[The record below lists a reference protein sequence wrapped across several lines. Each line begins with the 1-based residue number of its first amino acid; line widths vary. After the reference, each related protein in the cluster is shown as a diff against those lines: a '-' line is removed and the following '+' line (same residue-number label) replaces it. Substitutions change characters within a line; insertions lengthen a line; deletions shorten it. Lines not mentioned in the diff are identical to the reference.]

1 MVKNINETIIRESFF
16 QNEERKNRPVGKAG
30 WTNGW
35 VGEVEIHCR
44 KRKRE
49 DVWRCIVLCGAER
62 GVEEEEEEKKNAS
75 FPERPQRGIRLL
87 SLCRMR
93 AAGGV
98 AIADERPVC
107 PPSLPPSLP
116 LSISFSLARSPEAD
130 ALRSHHWAQHH
141 GRLLLLCALL
151 MDMLN
156 YFSRFVPRPS
166 PFLLH
171 GTDRSIDRS
180 VTFLRVWDFSTRCG
194 SIFFFSFFF

>member
-1 MVKNINETIIRESFF
+1 MVENFNKTIIRESFF
-16 QNEERKNRPVGKAG
+16 SKRRKNRPVGK
-30 WTNGW
+30 TNGW

-107 PPSLPPSLP
+107 PPSLS

-171 GTDRSIDRS
+171 GTDRSIDRKHS
-180 VTFLRVWDFSTRCG
+180 FASG
-194 SIFFFSFFF
+194 IFFFFF